1 VSPLLQV
8 WALLLLGSTAVRLA
22 LTDDHL
28 RFVKSSLAPFLLLV
42 GVALCLLGAAVAY
55 LRSREPQPAP
65 GDEGHD
71 HAGDH
76 AGGHAGDHPGPR
88 IGLLLLL
95 PVAVVYVVAP
105 PPLGSFAAERTAV
118 REPTK
123 VEASVP
129 LPDIGPDGYRRA
141 TMADYTARPYWDV
154 TPTYEGEPVRLVG
167 FVTPRAGGGWYLT
180 RMQIAC
186 CAADGFPIKVLVRDR
201 TGSLPPPRESWVQV
215 DGIGVGSVSEDLR
228 EEDALGEVIAERVTP
243 VPAPASPYEEALDD

>member
-55 LRSREPQPAP
+55 LRSREPQPAS
-65 GDEGHD
+65 GNEGH
-71 HAGDH
+71 H
-76 AGGHAGDHPGPR
+76 HAGDHPGPR

-201 TGSLPPPRESWVQV
+201 TGSLPPPRDSWVQV
-215 DGIGVGSVSEDLR
+215 DGIGVGSVSEHLR